1 MGFGFNREIVK
12 DKGGMTKTI
21 LNYQLSQRPISRLL
35 FSHFC
40 KKLFAVL
47 RNSVLKTR
55 GNARKQQF
63 HVAVYNGK
71 WYHFVAWQIGI
82 TT

>member
-1 MGFGFNREIVK
+1 MDLNKAKLPRPYTFVYF
-12 DKGGMTKTI
+12 TI
-21 LNYQLSQRPISRLL
+21 L